1 MEKIKH
7 IPSNEFSLKLV
18 FDKAYDEDDTLVGVG
33 TRFGIQEEEDNVLHF
48 YYHILDI
55 CKDMLNGDLK
65 FYRLPQLDF
74 GDLISDSEKMVIN
87 NALTKMIVHLANE
100 VMEYEKFRKEI
111 DKL

>member
-18 FDKAYDEDDTLVGVG
+18 FDKAYDEDNTLVGAA

-48 YYHILDI
+48 HYHILDI
-55 CKDMLNGDLK
+55 CKNILNGSLN

-74 GDLISDSEKMVIN
+74 SDLISDSEKMVIN
-87 NALTKMIVHLANE
+87 NALTKMVNHLANE
-100 VMEYEKFRKEI
+100 AMGYEEFRKEI
-111 DKL
+111 NKL